1 MSLLL
6 APDFITAAWLLF
18 SLFISSTS
26 FCDIFDGYGW
36 LIMGTG
42 MWLKFLW
49 LYCYRFCKVIL
60 GVSFWGRQRDKFWE
74 SSCFTSFGFF
84 EFVQNFFV
92 SIGVMLSSLARSGLS
107 SNTRLTMMI
116 LERDWSK
123 ESERNTSYKEEK
135 IAFNMLGVWVWRWVC
150 LVCNWERE
158 RERERGWRGFFLAF
172 RLLVW
177 QMSFIYIRTGENMR
191 VWNGRGAGPNLKGLD
206 A

>member
-1 MSLLL
+1 MASSSRLLLQILRSSTIFFIWFYILNFQRLCLSFLLLISSLLHGYS
-6 APDFITAAWLLF
+6 
-18 SLFISSTS
+18 SLFLFIALHFVTYLM
-26 FCDIFDGYGW
+26 DGW

-107 SNTRLTMMI
+107 SNTRLTVMI
-116 LERDWSK
+116 LVRDWGK
-123 ESERNTSYKEEK
+123 ERERKTNYKRRK
-135 IAFNMLGVWVWRWVC
+135 NCISHVGCMSMIVGWLV
-150 LVCNWERE
+150 VCNWERMREGIE
-158 RERERGWRGFFLAF
+158 R
-172 RLLVW
+172 
-177 QMSFIYIRTGENMR
+177 
-191 VWNGRGAGPNLKGLD
+191 K
-206 A
+206 